1 MSHSVIVLVAGA
13 SLPILFA
20 LLSAKY
26 NSIMASSPLAE
37 VMPVISLPFADMS
50 HSVIV
55 LVAGDSLPI
64 LFALLSAKYTFP
76 EETSNTISATPL
88 PLVGMSHSVIVLVAG
103 ASLPILFAL
112 LSAKYNSIMASSEP
126 PEVMSVILV

>member
-37 VMPVISLPFADMS
+37 VMPVISLPFTD
-50 HSVIV
+50 
-55 LVAGDSLPI
+55 
-64 LFALLSAKYTFP
+64 
-76 EETSNTISATPL
+76 
-88 PLVGMSHSVIVLVAG
+88 MSHSVIVLVAG

-112 LSAKYNSIMASSEP
+112 LSAKYTSSAKVAETLKLF
-126 PEVMSVILV
+126 SVAFVGVFQLEMIAKF